1 MENPKPKSF
10 FIHLSL
16 ESVLETLERVF
27 LQELLFVRSG
37 FGFLLRSRLD

>member
-1 MENPKPKSF
+1 MENPKAKSF

-27 LQELLFVRSG
+27 FKNSSL
-37 FGFLLRSRLD
+37 